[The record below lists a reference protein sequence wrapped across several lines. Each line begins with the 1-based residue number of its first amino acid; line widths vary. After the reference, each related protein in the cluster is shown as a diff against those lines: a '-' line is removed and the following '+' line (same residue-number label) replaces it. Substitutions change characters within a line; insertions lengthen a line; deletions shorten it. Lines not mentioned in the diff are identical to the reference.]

1 MKVLFTFGGLPHYYN
16 KVLNKLQQE
25 PDLDI
30 VVLAPEQNQQTLG
43 AGVKQAED
51 GLLFRVIRLPEYNTW
66 YGKAFFRNLS
76 ELIDIEKPDI
86 VVTVWPYVLGFIYF
100 PLLWLKL
107 KRKGIRLIF
116 KDIPFMLPA
125 RKEANAYYKNPDV
138 LRVNEDYVIPE
149 LGVLYGLKIQFLTFS
164 RRLYYGLLADAHVH
178 YIEGAAPLVAT
189 YGAKPE
195 SVFVTYNSPDTDEL
209 FEARAYIADLPTI
222 LPPNPH
228 RILHVGRLVKWK
240 RVDLLIDA
248 LARILPSIPD
258 AELVVIGTGP
268 EMTTLQD
275 QAKRLDIER
284 HVKFVGGV
292 YKLTDLGR
300 YLNESALYV
309 LAGMGGLSI
318 NEAMAFGK
326 PVVCSVCD
334 GTEKH
339 LVREGI
345 NGRYFTHGDV
355 VSLAEVINDI
365 ITDPLTLTQMG
376 EASTAIIRD
385 EIHIGTVIDGY
396 KKAFQYVIKL
406 G

>member
-1 MKVLFTFGGLPHYYN
+1 
-16 KVLNKLQQE
+16 
-25 PDLDI
+25 
-30 VVLAPEQNQQTLG
+30 
-43 AGVKQAED
+43 
-51 GLLFRVIRLPEYNTW
+51 
-66 YGKAFFRNLS
+66 
-76 ELIDIEKPDI
+76 
-86 VVTVWPYVLGFIYF
+86 
-100 PLLWLKL
+100 
-107 KRKGIRLIF
+107 
-116 KDIPFMLPA
+116 
-125 RKEANAYYKNPDV
+125 
-138 LRVNEDYVIPE
+138 
-149 LGVLYGLKIQFLTFS
+149 
-164 RRLYYGLLADAHVH
+164 
-178 YIEGAAPLVAT
+178 VAT

-209 FEARAYIADLPTI
+209 FEARAYIANLPTI